1 MELSSTTVGL
11 ASLIAIVVLI
21 YSGLHIAV
29 TLGTVSFVGVL
40 LLKGNFDLALNLL
53 GLAIADSVSD
63 EAFATVPL
71 FVMMGL
77 VVSRCGLGR
86 DVYEFAKVA
95 VPEMQRYR
103 YGKRFTVAIVAGA
116 RCWA

>member
-1 MELSSTTVGL
+1 MDLSSTTVGI
-11 ASLIAIVVLI
+11 ASLIAIVTLI

-29 TLGTVSFVGVL
+29 ALGLVSFVGVL

-71 FVMMGL
+71 FVMIPMAPTPTCIGEVMAL
-77 VVSRCGLGR
+77 R
-86 DVYEFAKVA
+86 
-95 VPEMQRYR
+95 VPP
-103 YGKRFTVAIVAGA
+103 G
-116 RCWA
+116 